1 MTTFAIAAIIFVCV
15 FGGVL
20 AGMLIRRALPE
31 HHVTK
36 ETEDVVKLGMAII
49 ATLSALVIGLLI
61 ASAKSGFDTK
71 DNEIRQFAADLI
83 LLDRQLVHYGPETK
97 DARDLLRRY
106 IIFAI
111 NSTWL
116 REASQQARDTRGWM
130 LLEDVQV
137 RLRTLVPHDDAQ
149 RALQARALQIGG
161 DLARTRWLLDVERG
175 GSIST
180 PFLVVVVF
188 WLTVIFTSFG
198 LFAPRNATAV
208 AALAL
213 CSLSIAGS
221 MYLILEMDRPFN
233 GLIHISSAP
242 MREALAQVQP

>member
-1 MTTFAIAAIIFVCV
+1 
-15 FGGVL
+15 
-20 AGMLIRRALPE
+20 
-31 HHVTK
+31 
-36 ETEDVVKLGMAII
+36 
-49 ATLSALVIGLLI
+49 
-61 ASAKSGFDTK
+61 
-71 DNEIRQFAADLI
+71 
-83 LLDRQLVHYGPETK
+83 
-97 DARDLLRRY
+97 
-106 IIFAI
+106 
-111 NSTWL
+111 
-116 REASQQARDTRGWM
+116 M
-130 LLEDVQV
+130 LLEDVQI
-137 RLRTLVPHDDAQ
+137 RLRTLAPHDDAQ

-175 GSIST
+175 GSISI

-221 MYLILEMDRPFN
+221 MYLILEMDRPFS

-242 MREALAQVQP
+242 MREALAQDQP